1 MQNLLFEIGTEEL
14 PAGYI
19 RPALKQM
26 ESALTSKLQEI
37 KLVFNKISTAGTPR
51 RLTIFVDGIAETQ
64 ENVEEEVLGPSCKIA
79 FDDNNNPSNAGKG
92 FAKSQGVNI
101 EDLKVK
107 ETKKGKY
114 CYVIKKQEGE
124 KAKTLL
130 PDILKWLIKS
140 IDFPKRM
147 VWNDRDVSFARP
159 IRSFTALFGSEI
171 INFQLNGVKSGNTI
185 KGNPY
190 ISSEETYGTG
200 KTVEL
205 KKADFTIYKQA
216 LLKENVIVD
225 FSERKASLKEK
236 SLAILNKYNAGFDD
250 EELLDEL
257 TNLVEFPTAIEC
269 QFEESFLDLPDE
281 VIIAAMKGHQK
292 FCPVIDQNGKLHATF
307 VSVLN
312 KAEKGAENVRDGNE
326 RVLRARLADASFFL
340 EEDKKV
346 PLYNRVEDLKGMT
359 FHGKLGNYLERTNR
373 IVDLSAFIA
382 EKIGGTPDLINDA
395 KRAAYLCKADLI
407 TSMVGEL
414 PELQGIMGREYAI
427 NSGEPK
433 NIAHAIEEHYLPRFA
448 NDKLPET
455 EIGAVVSLADK
466 FDMVSGC
473 FAIGLIPSGSQDPFA
488 LRRSVQGIIRII
500 EKMQLKISIDDIVRH
515 ALTLF
520 PEQGQD
526 DVDSKFPP
534 VNQISGF
541 IKDRL
546 KQTFTDRGFR
556 YDLINAA
563 IATDFSDICT
573 LSDRLQNVSEI
584 SEEDFWSDLVTLVE
598 RTFNISKNLLN
609 ETEINETIMVEP
621 EEKDLWKTLCENEQE
636 INLLIKNKDY
646 QKASI
651 TYQKAFSKPV
661 HTFFEKV
668 FVNVDDED
676 IRNNRLSLLKKINRL
691 YSSNIADL
699 SKVVIE

>member
-26 ESALTSKLQEI
+26 ESAITTKLQETNLI
-37 KLVFNKISTAGTPR
+37 FNNISTAGTPR
-51 RLTIFVDGIAETQ
+51 RLTIFVDEIAERQ
-64 ENVEEEVLGPSCKIA
+64 ENIEEEVLGPSCKIA
-79 FDDNNNPSNAGKG
+79 FDDNNNPTNAGKG

-124 KAKTLL
+124 KTGNLL
-130 PDILKWLIKS
+130 PEILKWLTKS

-147 VWNDRDVSFARP
+147 VWNERDVTFARP
-159 IRSFTALFGSEI
+159 IRSFTALFGSEL
-171 INFQLNGVKSGNTI
+171 INFQLNGIKSSNTI

-190 ISSEETYGTG
+190 ISSKETYGTG
-200 KTVEL
+200 KTLEL
-205 KKADFTIYKQA
+205 KNADFATYKQA
-216 LLKENVIVD
+216 LLNENVIVD
-225 FSERKASLKEK
+225 FNERKTALKEK
-236 SLAILNKYNAGFDD
+236 SSAILNKYNAGFDD

-269 QFEESFLDLPDE
+269 SFEESFLDLPDE

-292 FCPVIDQNGKLHATF
+292 FCPVIDQNGKLHAKF

-340 EEDKKV
+340 AEDKKI
-346 PLYNRVEDLKGMT
+346 PLYNRVENLKGMT

-382 EKIGGTPDLINDA
+382 EKIGLTPDLINDA

-407 TSMVGEL
+407 TAMVGEL
-414 PELQGIMGREYAI
+414 PELQGTMGREYAI
-427 NSGEPK
+427 NSGEPE
-433 NIAHAIEEHYLPRFA
+433 NIAYAIEEHYLPRFA

-455 EIGAVVSLADK
+455 EIGTVVSLADK

-473 FAIGLIPSGSQDPFA
+473 FKIGLIPSGSQDPFA

-500 EKMQLKISIDDIVRH
+500 EKTQFKISIDEIVRY

-520 PEQGQD
+520 PDQRQD
-526 DVDSKFPP
+526 NEDNKISPI
-534 VNQISGF
+534 NQIAGF
-541 IKDRL
+541 VKDRL
-546 KQTFTDRGFR
+546 KQTFTDRGYR
-556 YDLINAA
+556 YDLINAV
-563 IATDFSDICT
+563 IATDFNDICA
-573 LSDRLQNVSEI
+573 LNNRLHNIAEI
-584 SEEDFWSDLVTLVE
+584 SNEDYWNDLVSLVE
-598 RTFNISKNLLN
+598 RTFNISKNLVK
-609 ETEINETIMVEP
+609 ETEIDETIMNEP
-621 EEKDLWKTLCENEQE
+621 EEKDLWQTFRENEKK
-636 INLLIKNKDY
+636 IKSLIKNKDY
-646 QKASI
+646 KNASI
-651 TYQKAFSKPV
+651 TYQKAFTKPV
-661 HTFFEKV
+661 HTFFDKV

-676 IRNNRLSLLKKINRL
+676 VKNNRLSILRKINQL

-699 SKVVIE
+699 SKVVID